1 MKKVLFILCFVL
13 SSCCSK
19 YEALLNSRLG
29 MSENELIEQVGN
41 PTSVY
46 DTNEKRSLEYK
57 DTDFYCN
64 EYGCGTSGCTVQYM
78 IKDGKVERWSYRG
91 DCCL

>member
-1 MKKVLFILCFVL
+1 MKKFLFISLLAL
-13 SSCCSK
+13 SSCCSE

-29 MSENELIEQVGN
+29 ISENELIEEVGN

-46 DTNEKRSLEYK
+46 STGEMRSLEYK
-57 DTDFYCN
+57 NTDFYCH
-64 EYGCGTSGCTVQYM
+64 EYGCETDSCTVQYI
-78 IKDGKVERWSYRG
+78 IKNGEVERWSYRG